1 MKVRTVRAMKPNF
14 CKHRH
19 KGFTL
24 IEMMIVVAIIGILS
38 AIALPS
44 YNEYIRRGHRAEAR
58 AGLLQAQQ
66 WMERAS
72 TATGVYPLTA
82 AFPVALGK
90 VPSDRYDIAVLS
102 PTSGLPADNGR
113 TFTLTATPKGAQAGD
128 KCGPYTLNHTGLRG
142 ADGKKSGDSGY
153 DPDCWG
159 K

>member
-1 MKVRTVRAMKPNF
+1 MKLRN
-14 CKHRH
+14 H
-19 KGFTL
+19 GFTL
-24 IEMMIVVAIIGILS
+24 IEVMIVVAIIGILA

-82 AFPVALGK
+82 ALPASLK
-90 VPSDRYDIAVLS
+90 VIPSDRYDITIVS
-102 PTSGLPADNGR
+102 PTGGVVADNGR
-113 TFTLTATPKGAQAGD
+113 TFTLTATPKGAQSGD
-128 KCGPYTLNHTGLRG
+128 KCGNYTLNHTGLRG
-142 ADGKKSGDSGY
+142 ANGVTTGAIVTE
-153 DPDCWG
+153 CWG